1 MDVLLLRA
9 DRLSCSTMNAR
20 AIALLLSLVLACF
33 ASLLLALY
41 AGSIDIGWQAIISSF
56 YAEEVSM
63 PQRLVQE
70 LRLPRA
76 LGAFI
81 TGGLLALAGALLQ
94 VLLRNPLADPYVL
107 GVSGGAAVAALLA
120 ILAGASGLV
129 ISGSAFVGAL
139 CSMLLVFG
147 IAHGQGSWTP
157 TRLLLTGIVLAAG
170 WGAMISFLL
179 AISPDQTLRSM
190 LFWLMG
196 DLAYVQSTTT
206 GFIVL
211 GLGLLLALSI
221 ARSLNILTLGELQA
235 ASLGIETQRLR
246 ILVYLLASMLT
257 AMAVTMAGSVGFVG
271 LVVPHLIRMMGFS
284 DNRILLPAATLFGGS
299 LLILADTLA
308 RTLIAP
314 QQLPVGV
321 ISAAIGVPLF
331 LFLLYR
337 GQVQRL

>member
-1 MDVLLLRA
+1 MNTHAITLL
-9 DRLSCSTMNAR
+9 
-20 AIALLLSLVLACF
+20 LVLALTTV
-33 ASLLLALY
+33 ASLLLALHS
-41 AGSIDIGWQAIISSF
+41 GSIDISWHEILSSF
-56 YAEEVSM
+56 YSE
-63 PQRLVQE
+63 QQNLQQQLVQE

-107 GVSGGAAVAALLA
+107 GISGGAAVAALLG
-120 ILAGASGLV
+120 IMVGASALV
-129 ISGSAFVGAL
+129 ISGSAFVGAF

-170 WGAMISFLL
+170 WGAMINFILT
-179 AISPDQTLRSM
+179 ISPDQTLRNM

-196 DLAYVQSTTT
+196 DLGYVQSTTP

-211 GLGLLLALSI
+211 LLGLLISLPI
-221 ARSLNILTLGELQA
+221 ARSLNILSQGELQA
-235 ASLGIETQRLR
+235 ASLGVETRQLR
-246 ILVYLLASMLT
+246 IIVYLLASMLT
-257 AMAVTMAGSVGFVG
+257 ATAVTMAGSVGFVG

-284 DNRILLPAATLFGGS
+284 DNRILLPAAVLFGGS

-308 RTLIAP
+308 RTIIAP

>member
-1 MDVLLLRA
+1 MLLLPA
-9 DRLSCSTMNAR
+9 DRLSCLTMNPR
-20 AIALLLSLVLACF
+20 ALALLLFLALSSL
-33 ASLLLALY
+33 ASLTLAIS
-41 AGSIDIGWQAIISSF
+41 AGSIDIGWHDILASF
-56 YAEEVSM
+56 HGDQTNLA
-63 PQRLVQE
+63 QQLVQE

-76 LGAFI
+76 LAAFI

-120 ILAGASGLV
+120 IMTGAGGLV
-129 ISGSAFVGAL
+129 ISGSAFIGAL
-139 CSMLLVFG
+139 CSMFLVFG
-147 IAHGQGSWTP
+147 IAHGRGSWTP

-170 WGAMISFLL
+170 WGAMISFILT
-179 AISPDQTLRSM
+179 ISPDQTLRSM

-196 DLAYVQSTTT
+196 DLGYVQSATL
-206 GFIVL
+206 GFIIL
-211 GLGLLLALSI
+211 ILGLLISLPI
-221 ARSLNILTLGELQA
+221 ARSLNILTQGELQA
-235 ASLGIETQRLR
+235 ASLGIETHRLR
-246 ILVYLLASMLT
+246 IMVYLLASMLT
-257 AMAVTMAGSVGFVG
+257 ATAVTMAGSVGFVG

-284 DNRILLPAATLFGGS
+284 DNRVLLPASILFGGS
-299 LLILADTLA
+299 LLTLADTLA

>member
-1 MDVLLLRA
+1 MNPRA
-9 DRLSCSTMNAR
+9 
-20 AIALLLSLVLACF
+20 V
-33 ASLLLALY
+33 SLLLLLGLASLVSMMLALS
-41 AGSIDIGWQAIISSF
+41 AGSIDIGWSDILHSF
-56 YAEEVSM
+56 HNNQPSM
-63 PQRLVQE
+63 AQTLVQE

-120 ILAGASGLV
+120 IMVGASGLV
-129 ISGSAFVGAL
+129 ISGSAFIGAL
-139 CSMLLVFG
+139 CSMILVFG

-170 WGAMISFLL
+170 WGAMISFILT
-179 AISPDQTLRSM
+179 ISPEQTLRSM

-196 DLAYVQSTTT
+196 DLSYVQSTTP
-206 GFIVL
+206 GFIIL
-211 GLGLLLALSI
+211 LLGLLLSLPM
-221 ARSLNILTLGELQA
+221 ARSLNILTQGELQA
-235 ASLGIETQRLR
+235 ASLGIETKRLR
-246 ILVYLLASMLT
+246 IMVYLLASMLT
-257 AMAVTMAGSVGFVG
+257 ATAVTMAGSVGFVG

-308 RTLIAP
+308 RTIIAP

-337 GQVQRL
+337 GQMQRL

>member
-1 MDVLLLRA
+1 
-9 DRLSCSTMNAR
+9 MNTR
-20 AIALLLSLVLACF
+20 TV
-33 ASLLLALY
+33 SLLLILTLTSLASLMLALS
-41 AGSIDIGWQAIISSF
+41 AGSIDIGWYDILASF
-56 YAEEVSM
+56 QSDQPSM
-63 PQRLVQE
+63 KQTLVQE

-120 ILAGASGLV
+120 IMVGSSALM
-129 ISGSAFVGAL
+129 ISGSAFIGAL

-157 TRLLLTGIVLAAG
+157 TRLLLTGIVLASG
-170 WGAMISFLL
+170 WGAMISFILT
-179 AISPDQTLRSM
+179 ISPDQSLRSM
-190 LFWLMG
+190 LFWMMG
-196 DLAYVQSTTT
+196 DLSFVQATTP

-211 GLGLLLALSI
+211 LLGLLISLPI
-221 ARSLNILTLGELQA
+221 ARSLNILTQGELQA
-235 ASLGIETQRLR
+235 TSLGIETHRLR

-257 AMAVTMAGSVGFVG
+257 ATAVTMAGSIGFVG

-284 DNRILLPAATLFGGS
+284 DNRVLLPAAVLFGGS

-308 RTLIAP
+308 RTIIAP

-321 ISAAIGVPLF
+321 VSAAIGVPLF

-337 GQVQRL
+337 GQVHRL

>member
-1 MDVLLLRA
+1 MNPRAILLL
-9 DRLSCSTMNAR
+9 
-20 AIALLLSLVLACF
+20 LLLSLVSL
-33 ASLLLALY
+33 ASLMLALY
-41 AGSIDIGWQAIISSF
+41 AGSIHITWSEILASF
-56 YAEEVSM
+56 YSDRQSM
-63 PQRLVQE
+63 SQTLVQE

-120 ILAGASGLV
+120 IMTGASALI
-129 ISGSAFVGAL
+129 ISGSAFIGAL

-170 WGAMISFLL
+170 WGAMISFILT
-179 AISPDQTLRSM
+179 ISPEQTLRSM

-196 DLAYVQSTTT
+196 DLGYVQSTSA
-206 GFIVL
+206 GFFIL
-211 GLGLLLALSI
+211 LLGLLLSLPL
-221 ARSLNILTLGELQA
+221 ARSLNILTQGELQA
-235 ASLGIETQRLR
+235 ASLGIETRRLR
-246 ILVYLLASMLT
+246 IMVYLLASMLT
-257 AMAVTMAGSVGFVG
+257 AAAVTMAGSVGFVG
-271 LVVPHLIRMMGFS
+271 LVVPHLIRMLGFS
-284 DNRILLPAATLFGGS
+284 DNRILLPAAVLFGGS

-308 RTLIAP
+308 RTVIAP

-337 GQVQRL
+337 GQVHRL

>member
-1 MDVLLLRA
+1 
-9 DRLSCSTMNAR
+9 MNPR
-20 AIALLLSLVLACF
+20 AILFLLMLGL
-33 ASLLLALY
+33 ASLASLMLALH
-41 AGSIDIGWQAIISSF
+41 AGSIDISWHDILTSFHADQSS
-56 YAEEVSM
+56 M
-63 PQRLVQE
+63 KQQLVQD

-120 ILAGASGLV
+120 IMVGASALV
-129 ISGSAFVGAL
+129 ISGSAFIGAL

-157 TRLLLTGIVLAAG
+157 TRLLLTGIVLASG
-170 WGAMISFLL
+170 WGAMISFILT
-179 AISPDQTLRSM
+179 ISPDQSLRSM
-190 LFWLMG
+190 LFWMMG
-196 DLAYVQSTTT
+196 DLSFVQSTGM

-211 GLGLLLALSI
+211 ILGLIISLPI
-221 ARSLNILTLGELQA
+221 ARSLNILTQGELQA
-235 ASLGIETQRLR
+235 ASLGIETHRLR

-257 AMAVTMAGSVGFVG
+257 ATAVTMAGSVGFVG

-308 RTLIAP
+308 RTIIAP